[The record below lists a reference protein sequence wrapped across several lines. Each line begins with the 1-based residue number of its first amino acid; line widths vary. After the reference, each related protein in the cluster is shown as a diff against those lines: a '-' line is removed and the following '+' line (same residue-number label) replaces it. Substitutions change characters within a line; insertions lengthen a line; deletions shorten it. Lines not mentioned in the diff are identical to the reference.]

1 MRTMLRNFLNITFRN
16 LRKRTV
22 FTAIHI
28 LGLSVA
34 FAAAIL
40 LFLTAMF
47 ELSFDDF
54 HENRDRI
61 GLVYDVSNPTSGKE
75 YGETKPVP
83 FGPALKAELPAVER
97 MSRFGNGGVVLR
109 KGDKQFAASTKFVD
123 PDFLHMFS
131 FRLHRGSASALDALD
146 NIVIS
151 ETMAKNLFGR
161 TDVVGESVEAQI
173 NGQWQNKVVAAVMAT
188 LPANSSLTFNTLL
201 RFEHM
206 VPDYHSYLD
215 KWGHANHSVFIQW
228 AGDKLDPV
236 AFNRQARPFMATHYK
251 GEIANLKRDGAA
263 PDENGEYL
271 ALKVL
276 PMSEYHLN
284 SLGIGGGGPP
294 MFPWMLLLIA
304 GLILFI
310 AGSNFVNLSLAGS
323 FMRSR
328 EIGMRKTL
336 GGRPWQ
342 LMAQLW
348 AESLLVCIFAL
359 TLGGVLAWALLPQYN
374 ANMNYSLA
382 IGQLFT
388 GWNFPIFFVVFLL
401 LTAIAGG
408 YPAWSM
414 ARVNTIQTLKGKLQ
428 LSTGGGLRNVLTV
441 VQFAIAVVLIIGTL
455 VMSSQLHYLH
465 TRPLGFNKT
474 EVISIP
480 VGDEIDG
487 ETALK
492 RMRAALASL
501 PQVESVSGS
510 DINIGRGTDGSSA
523 TSRLGFGYEDRTIR
537 THWLRVD
544 YDYLSTLDLQLV
556 AGRDFSRDFATDT
569 NAVLINE
576 QMAAQLGGIEKILG
590 QTIPINDGMQ
600 VIGVVKDYNFK
611 DLRQQIEPL
620 TMFINPNE
628 FAVEYLF
635 VKVRPENLAAS
646 LAAVEAVWKKVNPRA
661 TDGAS
666 YLDEN
671 TDNQYRRD
679 RRFTNIIISG
689 AALAILIS
697 CMGLFAIALL
707 SINRRVK
714 EIGIRKVLGA
724 SVSGIIL
731 LLSRDFMKMVVIA
744 FAIGAPI
751 AWWLANKW
759 LESFAYRI
767 DVHAGLLLLGGFM
780 VLMVALA
787 TVITQSLRAAL
798 ANPVESLRDE

>member
-1 MRTMLRNFLNITFRN
+1 MLQNFIVVTLRN
-16 LRKRTV
+16 LRKRKV
-22 FTAIHI
+22 FTTIHI

-47 ELSFDDF
+47 ELSYDDF
-54 HENRDRI
+54 HANRGRI
-61 GLVYDVSNPTSGKE
+61 GMVYDVSNPTTGKE
-75 YGETKPVP
+75 YGETKPIP
-83 FGPALKAELPAVER
+83 FGPTLKAEIPAVER
-97 MSRFGNGGVVLR
+97 MSRFGNGAAILR
-109 KGDKQFAASTKFVD
+109 HGDKQFVAAARFVD

-131 FRLHRGSASALDALD
+131 FSLQHGNASALDALD

-151 ETMAKNLFGR
+151 ETMAKNLFGH
-161 TDVVGESVEAQI
+161 TDVIGESIEAQI
-173 NGQWQNKVVAAVMAT
+173 NGQWQSKVVTAVT
-188 LPANSSLTFNTLL
+188 TILPQNSSLTFNTLL

-206 VPDYHSYLD
+206 MPDYQGYLD
-215 KWGHANHSVFIQW
+215 NWGHANHSVFIQW

-236 AFNRQARPFMATHYK
+236 AFNRQARPFMATHYE
-251 GEIANLKRDGAA
+251 GEIANLKRDGAS
-263 PDENGEYL
+263 PDEHGEYL
-271 ALKVL
+271 ALHVL
-276 PMSEYHLN
+276 PMGEYHLN

-304 GLILFI
+304 TLILFI

-323 FMRSR
+323 FTRSR

-348 AESLLVCIFAL
+348 GESLLVCLFAL
-359 TLGGVLAWALLPQYN
+359 TLGGLLAWALLPQYN

-382 IGQLFT
+382 ISQLFA
-388 GWNFPIFFVVFLL
+388 GWNLPLFLATFL
-401 LTAIAGG
+401 FLTAISGG
-408 YPAWSM
+408 YPAWLM
-414 ARVNTIQTLKGKLQ
+414 ARINTIQTLKGKLQ
-428 LSTGGGLRNVLTV
+428 LNAGGGLRSALTV

-480 VGDEIDG
+480 IGDEIDK

-492 RMRAALASL
+492 RMRAELASL
-501 PQVESVSGS
+501 PQVESLSGS
-510 DINIGRGTDGSSA
+510 DINIGRGSDGGAA
-523 TSRLGFGYEDRTIR
+523 TSRVGFGYEDRTIR

-576 QMAAQLGGIEKILG
+576 QMAAQLGGIDKILG
-590 QTIPINDGMQ
+590 QTIPVNDGMQ

-628 FAVEYLF
+628 FPLEYLF
-635 VKVRPENLAAS
+635 VKVRPENLATS

-679 RRFTNIIISG
+679 QRFTNIIISG
-689 AALAILIS
+689 ATLAILIS

-714 EIGIRKVLGA
+714 EIGVRKVLGA
-724 SVSGIIL
+724 SVAGIIV
-731 LLSRDFMKMVVIA
+731 LLSRDFIKMVGIA
-744 FAIGAPI
+744 FVIGAPV
-751 AWWLANKW
+751 AWWAANKW

-767 DVHAGLLLLGGFM
+767 DVNAGLLILGGAI
-780 VLMVALA
+780 VLLVALA